1 MNRYPWPKEIGEVSE
16 FTSYK
21 KLSSVRSAAGMHA
34 LSQERKTGVRPRYRV
49 ELLPTNEPPYWT
61 YKVERIA

>member
-16 FTSYK
+16 FTSDK
-21 KLSSVRSAAGMHA
+21 KLSAVRSAAGMYA

-49 ELLPTNEPPYWT
+49 ELLYSDGIPPFK

>member
-16 FTSYK
+16 FASDK
-21 KLSSVRSAAGMHA
+21 KLSAVRSAAGMYA
-34 LSQERKTGVRPRYRV
+34 LSQERKTGVRPRFKV
-49 ELLPTNEPPYWT
+49 ELFPTDEPPYWT